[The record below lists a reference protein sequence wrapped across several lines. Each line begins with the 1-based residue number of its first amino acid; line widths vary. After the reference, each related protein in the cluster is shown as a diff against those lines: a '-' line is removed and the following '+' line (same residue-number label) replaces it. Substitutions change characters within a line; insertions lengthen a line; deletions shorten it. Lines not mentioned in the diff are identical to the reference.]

1 LPRSPED
8 IRCRGRRYPVIDAVA
23 GGGRTYFVVESLGR
37 GTARKVFDPKAGIG
51 GDFRV
56 LHMLPRSP
64 ATHQRLETLRRS
76 AEKNLNLPKILEC
89 HLARNRIDVLTAW
102 VWGIPLDRYLADV
115 RANKQPRPS
124 SREIVR
130 LLRGL
135 FHGVG
140 HFHHDAHS
148 VHGDIKPANVVLEPK
163 PTKFTLI
170 DFGSAWPVERTA
182 RRDSG
187 DGISAPYAAP
197 EQFSENASVDFRADY
212 FSLGVLGYELLT
224 LEIPFDGIGGRS
236 GSPQW
241 RDTFAGK
248 YRPPSEM
255 ISDRARIPRTAVTT
269 LDRFFAR
276 CLALD
281 PNGRFANRIECLSAV
296 DGLLQEFR
304 GGSRIGSVGR
314 IFLTWL
320 DRIRRRPRN

>member
-1 LPRSPED
+1 MGRPDE
-8 IRCRGRRYPVIDAVA
+8 IRCRGRRYPVTDEIRV
-23 GGGRTYFVVESLGR
+23 GGRAYFVVEDLGR
-37 GTARKVFDPKAGIG
+37 GTARKVFDPRAGVG

-56 LHMLPRSP
+56 LHSLPRSP
-64 ATHQRLETLRRS
+64 ATSQRLETLRR
-76 AEKNLNLPKILEC
+76 AVERNLNLAKIRET
-89 HLARNRIDVLTAW
+89 AFERDRISVLSDW
-102 VWGIPLDRYLADV
+102 VWGVPLDRYLADV

-135 FHGVG
+135 CHGVC

-148 VHGDIKPANVVLEPK
+148 VHGDIKPANVVLEPR

-182 RRDSG
+182 RRQPG

-197 EQFSENASVDFRADY
+197 EQLLEKAPADFRADY

-224 LEIPFDGIGGRS
+224 LGIPFDGVGGRA
-236 GSPQW
+236 GLPHL
-241 RDTFAGK
+241 RDAFAGK
-248 YRPPSEM
+248 YRPPSNL
-255 ISDRARIPRTAVTT
+255 IPDRGRIPRAAVTS

-281 PNGRFANRIECLSAV
+281 PNARFDNRTACLAAV
-296 DGLLQEFR
+296 DELAREYRPGFR
-304 GGSRIGSVGR
+304 LGSFGR
-314 IFLTWL
+314 VFLTLL
-320 DRIRRRPRN
+320 DRVRGHRPPG